1 MAVND
6 RRKTDV
12 RTNVRINPFLIKS
25 AEFGKDDAGD
35 EVVLFGFPLV
45 GGVYFIHEM
54 VVDVTAAFTD
64 ADGVTGIGY
73 GLLAAA
79 GTIASGDSD
88 NYMAAAEITAN
99 AIERYLGGLITFAHA
114 TGNVAGTDWAEAK
127 FAMDSDGSGS
137 TDLAGLR
144 DQLIVGADYDSMPII
159 YATVKAAQ
167 VIGAARLFV
176 LVSRLQ

>member
-6 RRKTDV
+6 LRRTDV
-12 RTNVRINPFLIKS
+12 RTNVRINPFWIVS
-25 AEFGKDDAGD
+25 AEFGAVDTGD
-35 EVVLFGFPLV
+35 EAVLFGFPLAT
-45 GGVYFIHEM
+45 GDYFVHEM
-54 VVDVTAAFTD
+54 LVDVTEAFDD

-99 AIERYLGGLITFAHA
+99 AIEKYLGGLVTHA
-114 TGNVAGTDWAEAK
+114 FGSGNMTGTDWAEAK
-127 FAMDSDGSGS
+127 AAINTDGTGGTS
-137 TDLAGLR
+137 LAGLR
-144 DQLIVGADYDSMPII
+144 DQLIIGADYNSMPIV

-167 VIGAARLFV
+167 TVGKARLHMM
-176 LVSRLQ
+176 VSRLQ

>member
-6 RRKTDV
+6 SRRTDV
-12 RTNVRINPFLIKS
+12 RTNVRINPFWLKS

-45 GGVYFIHEM
+45 GGTYFIHEM
-54 VVDVTAAFTD
+54 LVDVTAAFTD

-79 GTIASGDSD
+79 GTIASGDAD
-88 NYMAAAEITAN
+88 NYMLAAEITAN
-99 AIERYLGGLITFAHA
+99 AIERYLGGLVTHAFAS
-114 TGNVAGTDWAEAK
+114 GNMTGTDWAEAK
-127 FAMDSDGSGS
+127 AAINTDGTGGTS
-137 TDLAGLR
+137 LAGLR

>member
-6 RRKTDV
+6 LRRTDV
-12 RTNVRINPFLIKS
+12 RTNVRINPFWIVS
-25 AEFGKDDAGD
+25 GEFGAIDTGD
-35 EVVLFGFPLV
+35 EAVLFGFPLV
-45 GGVYFIHEM
+45 SGDYFIHEM
-54 VVDVTAAFTD
+54 LVDVTVAFDD
-64 ADGVTGIGY
+64 ADGITGIGY

-79 GTIASGDSD
+79 GTIASGDPD

-99 AIERYLGGLITFAHA
+99 GIEKYLGGLITFVFA

-127 FAMDSDGSGS
+127 FGMDSDGTGS

-144 DQLIVGADYDSMPII
+144 DQLIVGADYDTMPIV

-167 VIGAARLFV
+167 TVGKARLHM
-176 LVSRLQ
+176 LVSRIQ